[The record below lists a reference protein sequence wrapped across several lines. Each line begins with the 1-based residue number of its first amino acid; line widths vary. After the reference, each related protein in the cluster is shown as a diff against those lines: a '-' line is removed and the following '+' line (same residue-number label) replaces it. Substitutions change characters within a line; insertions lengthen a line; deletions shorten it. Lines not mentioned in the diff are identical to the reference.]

1 MDEIFRRQRVGDVE
15 GEIADTPAI
24 SEKFQV
30 IIIADEVAVG
40 IAGADL
46 FENPLLAGFENP
58 RRSEPNR

>member
-40 IAGADL
+40 VAGPDL
-46 FENPLLAGFENP
+46 FENPLLAGFEDA
-58 RRSEPNR
+58 RWSEPNR